1 MSEPGEHG
9 GPASAEGAPTRADA
23 PRPEALRPAAS
34 AIVICRTPA
43 LRLLWVL
50 RAEANPFLG
59 GFHSFPGGRHARED
73 GPLGEGAEQDLRTMV
88 RCAARETFEETGL
101 LLGFTGTM
109 PPADEQRRARK
120 EVLEGKAPFWPW
132 AEERWKLRFD
142 DATYVPAGRWIT
154 PHFSRAR
161 FNTNFFLVELPKP
174 LEADVW
180 PGELESGGWID
191 PAEALRL
198 WDDDRIALAMPT
210 LHAIQVLAAGG
221 HGLPRR
227 LCDIPEANGV
237 PSRHVHVRPAIT
249 MVPMRSETLPPATHT
264 NAVVV
269 GDSDVVI
276 VDPGSADPDDLAA
289 LDRVV
294 EEAEGPKG
302 RVLAILLTHRH
313 RDHLAG
319 VEAVRARYA
328 APVWAH
334 AETAERIPI
343 DRALT
348 DGERIDLPGR
358 HPRRL
363 RVLATPGHSRSHI
376 AFFEESSRTL
386 IAGDTVSG
394 MGTVVIAPPDGNMK
408 SYVATLERLRR
419 LGIHALIPGHGP
431 PQRGVARILD
441 ALIEHRRMRES
452 RILRSLAEGPL
463 SEEALRDQV
472 YADTPGADPA
482 LALKTLQAHLEKL
495 EEERSIAH
503 VDGLVKRIG

>member
-1 MSEPGEHG
+1 MSAPNRTEAP
-9 GPASAEGAPTRADA
+9 PA
-23 PRPEALRPAAS
+23 EALRPAAS
-34 AIVICRTPA
+34 AIVVCRTPA

-59 GFHSFPGGRHARED
+59 GFHSFPGGRLAKED
-73 GPLGEGAEQDLRTMV
+73 GPVGDAVEQNPRTMA

-101 LLGFTGTM
+101 LPGFIGSL
-109 PPADEQRRARK
+109 PPAEECRRARK
-120 EVLEGKAPFWPW
+120 DVLEGKTLFWPW

-142 DATYVPAGRWIT
+142 QSVYVPCGRWIT

-161 FNTNFFLVELPKP
+161 FNTNFFLVELPEP
-174 LEADVW
+174 TPPDVW
-180 PGELESGGWID
+180 PGELESGEWID
-191 PAEALRL
+191 PKEALRL
-198 WDDDRIALAMPT
+198 WEDDRIALAMPT
-210 LHAIQVLAAGG
+210 LHAIQVLAGGG

-227 LCDIPEANGV
+227 LFEIPEANGV

-249 MVPMRSETLPPATHT
+249 MVPMKSETLLPATHT
-264 NAVVV
+264 NAAVV
-269 GDSDVVI
+269 GDGDVVI
-276 VDPGSADPDDLAA
+276 VDPGSADPDELAA

-313 RDHLAG
+313 KDHLAG
-319 VEAVRARYA
+319 VESVRARYA

-334 AETAERIPI
+334 PETAERIPI
-343 DRALT
+343 DRALA

-363 RVLATPGHSRSHI
+363 RVLATPGHSRSHLS
-376 AFFEESSRTL
+376 FFEESSRTL
-386 IAGDTVSG
+386 IAGDVVSG
-394 MGTVVIAPPDGNMK
+394 IGTVVIAPPDGNMK
-408 SYVATLERLRR
+408 SYLATLERLRR

-431 PQRGVARILD
+431 PQRGVARLLD

-452 RILRSLAEGPL
+452 RILRSLADRPL

-482 LALKTLQAHLEKL
+482 LAMKTIQAHLEKL
-495 EEERSIAH
+495 EEERSIARG
-503 VDGLVKRIG
+503 DGLVRRIG